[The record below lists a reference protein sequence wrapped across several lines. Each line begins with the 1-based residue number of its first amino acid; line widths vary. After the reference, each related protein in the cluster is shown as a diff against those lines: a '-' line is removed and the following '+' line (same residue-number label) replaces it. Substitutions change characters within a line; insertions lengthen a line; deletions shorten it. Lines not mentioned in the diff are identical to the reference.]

1 MVKAAGDTDFVQN
14 TKEIQ
19 VPQNSTM
26 HLGKRYLGIF
36 KYSDANQNR
45 AKIIGER
52 KSASQRI
59 QFA

>member
-26 HLGKRYLGIF
+26 HLAVRNK
-36 KYSDANQNR
+36 
-45 AKIIGER
+45 KIVD
-52 KSASQRI
+52 
-59 QFA
+59 